1 MSREVLDYYQ
11 REKLRIQLKIADV
24 RKKSDGGYDAYLAAL
39 TDALQQVDRVIKKHR
54 QKHPELSPTPSAR
67 PTSSRFR
74 GMSFSAWATS
84 RSSVGSA
91 KRRRRR
97 RSNRTTMSGSW
108 TSREPSLPRRRRRY
122 GLLRHCGGTGVKDS
136 ATTHSPELSIA

>member
-54 QKHPELSPTPSAR
+54 QKHVVRERVGLSS
-67 PTSSRFR
+67 TSPIKNDE
-74 GMSFSAWATS
+74 AA
-84 RSSVGSA
+84 
-91 KRRRRR
+91 
-97 RSNRTTMSGSW
+97 
-108 TSREPSLPRRRRRY
+108 E
-122 GLLRHCGGTGVKDS
+122 
-136 ATTHSPELSIA
+136 